1 MTEPPSI
8 SELLRRTMQTN
19 IGFYADLV
27 DISAN
32 YLKNLSSI
40 FNEASDSVDGEEQ
53 PAKSRSESTAL
64 VLEAEAGE
72 TAEAYFMVENQLSRK
87 VPAQIVASPIVDAN
101 DQEIAQ
107 PLHFE
112 PPSVNL
118 EPGEK
123 IIVQVTA
130 RIDQMLEP
138 GTGYRGTI
146 TVPGLSD
153 TPAAIVIRRQ
163 HDDEQAESIVSSPK
177 PKREKRR
184 AAKTKKTRASSVRKK

>member
-1 MTEPPSI
+1 MTEPPNI

-32 YLKNLSSI
+32 YLKNLSNI
-40 FNEASDSVDGEEQ
+40 FDETSNAANEKEQ
-53 PAKSRSESTAL
+53 PEKPRSESTVL

-72 TAEAYFMVENQLSRK
+72 TAEGYFMVENQLTRK
-87 VPAQIVASPIVDAN
+87 VPADIVASPIVDAN
-101 DQEIAQ
+101 DHQIAQ
-107 PLHFE
+107 KLQFE
-112 PPSVNL
+112 PTSINL

-123 IIVQVTA
+123 IVVQVTA
-130 RIDQMLEP
+130 DIDQTLEP

-153 TPAAIVIRRQ
+153 TPAAIVIRRR
-163 HDDEQAESIVSSPK
+163 HGDEDADVVASPK
-177 PKREKRR
+177 PKRAKRR
-184 AAKTKKTRASSVRKK
+184 TAKSKSPRASSARKK